1 MSHVYP
7 ELTFAE
13 IFSRIKR
20 MFCAE
25 MSEVFLEK
33 SHLPSSDSDPSS
45 TSISLAYVAGSGL
58 KIHTTGYYILDF
70 H

>member
-25 MSEVFLEK
+25 MSEVFLEE

-45 TSISLAYVAGSGL
+45 ISLACVAGSGL